1 MPVSK
6 VAAGRMGSFRMRRV
20 LAVLLCAFLVPL
32 FAASLARAQD
42 TEPSMPDGASSSM
55 SQSGVS
61 ATARPRLTFSPDAGW
76 PGTRVELSG
85 QGFLPFERVRVLVGR
100 TSHDLSRQK
109 TVGANRRGRVQT
121 SLELPEWA
129 RPGRRVFFALQ
140 GFDGIR
146 RAVAGPFR
154 VIERPR
160 PSEPMTLRGTIVTG
174 GAECPL
180 FRSDD
185 GRRFAL
191 AGNLGSFK
199 PGDRVTVRG
208 RVAQV
213 STCMQGQTLTVQRI
227 SKAE

>member
-1 MPVSK
+1 MSD
-6 VAAGRMGSFRMRRV
+6 
-20 LAVLLCAFLVPL
+20 
-32 FAASLARAQD
+32 D
-42 TEPSMPDGASSSM
+42 TSSSM
-55 SQSGVS
+55 SPGKIS
-61 ATARPRLTFSPDAGW
+61 AKARPRLTFSPAASW
-76 PGTRVELSG
+76 PGTRVELTG

-100 TSHDLSRQK
+100 TSHDLRRQK

-121 SLELPEWA
+121 SVELPDWA
-129 RPGRRVFFALQ
+129 RPGRRVYFALQ

-146 RAVAGPFR
+146 RAIAGPFR
-154 VIERPR
+154 VIERPK
-160 PSEPMTLRGTIVTG
+160 PSEPLTIRGTIVTG

-213 STCMQGQTLTVQRI
+213 SACMQGQTLTVQRI